1 MYPNISAEPSAP
13 SAPGFIIEDQHQQK
27 PQYDQPPPYTM
38 WPNYDQQFQQPQQGP
53 QPSSVVVTQPT
64 SQNANTT
71 VIMDRF
77 PSKSIHVKCFFC
89 HEDVKTVTQARSNF
103 CTWLLCAGLCFIGYV
118 LFLTILNH
126 HHSIIKISSKS
137 K

>member
-64 SQNANTT
+64 SQNGKHWKTRR
-71 VIMDRF
+71 IIIYFDD
-77 PSKSIHVKCFFC
+77 IHVSTFFP
-89 HEDVKTVTQARSNF
+89 DKF
-103 CTWLLCAGLCFIGYV
+103 
-118 LFLTILNH
+118 
-126 HHSIIKISSKS
+126 
-137 K
+137 